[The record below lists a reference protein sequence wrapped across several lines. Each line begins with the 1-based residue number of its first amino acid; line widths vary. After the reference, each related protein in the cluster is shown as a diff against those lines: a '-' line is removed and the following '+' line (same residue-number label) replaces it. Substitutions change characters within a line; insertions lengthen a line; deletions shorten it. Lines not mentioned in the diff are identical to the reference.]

1 MKLLFGTGN
10 QAKLNVMKNRF
21 KPLGINL
28 IGLEDLKK
36 EGYTVPSVPETGNT
50 PLENARQ
57 KAIAYYQVF
66 KMPVFSC
73 DSGLYFDEVPDEIQ
87 PGVHVRNV
95 NGRCLSDDEMI
106 AYYTGLAKQYGN
118 LTAYYQNAICLV
130 LDETQIFETMDPSI
144 ASEPFLLTDTPHSK
158 IRKAGFPLDCIS
170 LDLKTGKYYYDMPKE
185 ELEQLAV
192 EDGVLAFFE
201 GVISHGDRNVGF

>member
-1 MKLLFGTGN
+1 MDAVCQMMNDCILYRWQNNTGILPLL
-10 QAKLNVMKNRF
+10 QKQ
-21 KPLGINL
+21 
-28 IGLEDLKK
+28 
-36 EGYTVPSVPETGNT
+36 SV
-50 PLENARQ
+50 
-57 KAIAYYQVF
+57 
-66 KMPVFSC
+66 
-73 DSGLYFDEVPDEIQ
+73 
-87 PGVHVRNV
+87 
-95 NGRCLSDDEMI
+95 
-106 AYYTGLAKQYGN
+106 
-118 LTAYYQNAICLV
+118 LV

-201 GVISHGDRNVGF
+201 GVRSHGDRNVGF

>member
-10 QAKLNVMKNRF
+10 QAKLNVMKIRL
-21 KPLGINL
+21 KPLEINL

-57 KAIAYYQVF
+57 KAMAYYQVF

-158 IRKAGFPLDCIS
+158 IRKVGFPLDCIS

-201 GVISHGDRNVGF
+201 GVKKYFGKPW

>member
-1 MKLLFGTGN
+1 
-10 QAKLNVMKNRF
+10 
-21 KPLGINL
+21 
-28 IGLEDLKK
+28 
-36 EGYTVPSVPETGNT
+36 
-50 PLENARQ
+50 
-57 KAIAYYQVF
+57 
-66 KMPVFSC
+66 
-73 DSGLYFDEVPDEIQ
+73 
-87 PGVHVRNV
+87 
-95 NGRCLSDDEMI
+95 MI

-118 LTAYYQNAICLV
+118 LTAYYKNAICLV

-144 ASEPFLLTDTPHSK
+144 ASEPFILTDTPHSK

-201 GVISHGDRNVGF
+201 EVKKYFGKPW